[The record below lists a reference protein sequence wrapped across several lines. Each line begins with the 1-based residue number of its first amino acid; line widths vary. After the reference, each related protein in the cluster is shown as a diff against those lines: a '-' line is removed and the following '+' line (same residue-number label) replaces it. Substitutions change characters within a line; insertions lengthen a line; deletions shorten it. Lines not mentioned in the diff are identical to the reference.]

1 MLRFPLVAV
10 LFVAASLSLALAPA
24 AAHADQDLS
33 RSYDVTLGHVFATS
47 LERDIA
53 TMALIT
59 DWDAPITVDYAPEAD
74 RLEIEI
80 LGARSEAT
88 NAKNSLD
95 RFRRELLTISLARA
109 NERHGTDV
117 TKDQLQ
123 IVYRNRQQWE
133 AVIRYRDGRYEVP
146 K

>member
-1 MLRFPLVAV
+1 MLRFPLATP
-10 LFVAASLSLALAPA
+10 LLVAATLTLSLAPSPVRADSDLA
-24 AAHADQDLS
+24 Q
-33 RSYDVTLGHVFATS
+33 SYDVTLGHVFAQS
-47 LERDIA
+47 LERDLA

-59 DWDAPITVDYAPEAD
+59 EWDAPITVDYAADDD

-95 RFRRELLTISLARA
+95 RFRRELLTISLFRA

>member
-1 MLRFPLVAV
+1 MLRFPLATP
-10 LFVAASLSLALAPA
+10 LLVAASLALPLAPA
-24 AAHADQDLS
+24 SVHADQDLS
-33 RSYDVTLGHVFATS
+33 RSYDVTLGHIFAQS
-47 LERDIA
+47 LEGDLA

-59 DWDAPITVDYAPEAD
+59 EWDAPITVDYNAEAD

-95 RFRRELLTISLARA
+95 RFRRELLTVSLFRA
-109 NERHGTDV
+109 NERHGTEV

-133 AVIRYRDGRYEVP
+133 AVIRFRDGKYEVP